1 MAKLG
6 YVFDAYGTLF
16 DVHSAMRKLADEIGP
31 NHAAVSETWRT
42 KQLEYSWVRSLM
54 GSYKHFWK
62 LTGEA
67 LDYALKHHGRD
78 DEALHAKLME
88 QYWTLDAYDDV
99 VPTLKRLR
107 EEGYRIAI
115 LSNGSPD
122 MLAAATDHSG
132 IAPLVDDIFSVDAVK
147 TFKTSPDVYRMVTD
161 AWDCRAKKVG
171 FVSSNRWDIAATSKF
186 EFKTVWLNRS
196 GAVDEYIT
204 YPPGKVIST
213 LADL

>member
-1 MAKLG
+1 MAKIG

-16 DVHSAMRKLADEIGP
+16 DVHSAMRKHADAVGP
-31 NHAAVSETWRT
+31 HYAAISETWRV

-54 GSYKHFWK
+54 GSYADFWR

-67 LDYALKHHGRD
+67 LDFALHHHGID
-78 DEALHAKLME
+78 DEKLRNGLLE
-88 QYWTLDAYDDV
+88 EYWTLDAFDDV

-122 MLAAATDHSG
+122 MLGAATDHSG
-132 IAPLVDDIFSVDAVK
+132 IASLVDDIFSVDAVK
-147 TFKTSPDVYRMVTD
+147 TFKTSPDVYRMIVD
-161 AWDCRAKKVG
+161 AWDCKTKKVG
-171 FVSSNRWDIAATSKF
+171 FVSSNRWDIAATSKL

-196 GAVDEYIT
+196 
-204 YPPGKVIST
+204 
-213 LADL
+213 